1 MPEVVQPH
9 HRKRKHKKRVVR
21 FISFFIFLIAF
32 GIIEDMS
39 AMYLHGMEF
48 NMLVLTTVTVVAT
61 IFTVIAEVTEYI
73 FKKEEPKIEKVI
85 KKEERIIKNEERKIK
100 SEIKKDENSFKQKM
114 KM

>member
-1 MPEVVQPH
+1 MNKAPH

-32 GIIEDMS
+32 GVIEDMS

-48 NMLVLTTVTVVAT
+48 NMVVLTTVIVIAT
-61 IFTVIAEVTEYI
+61 IFTAIAEVTEFI
-73 FKKEEPKIEKVI
+73 FKKEEPKIEKMI
-85 KKEERIIKNEERKIK
+85 KKEERIIKNEEKKIQ
-100 SEIKKDENSFKQKM
+100 SEIKRDENSFKKKM